1 MGRRHRTIVR
11 IWYSNHGLSILPVI
25 SLITRV
31 RKSLTPGDN
40 KYSTQFRL
48 NSGKPSNDMFPV
60 NAQGLQFQMQSKD
73 FLPACMHNAT
83 TIRLNLVTQLL
94 RHRIYRNYLNVDE
107 SAVSKRTEDEE
118 EMCWGFSL
126 DKSQSVS
133 QFLWFY

>member
-1 MGRRHRTIVR
+1 
-11 IWYSNHGLSILPVI
+11 
-25 SLITRV
+25 
-31 RKSLTPGDN
+31 
-40 KYSTQFRL
+40 
-48 NSGKPSNDMFPV
+48 MFPV